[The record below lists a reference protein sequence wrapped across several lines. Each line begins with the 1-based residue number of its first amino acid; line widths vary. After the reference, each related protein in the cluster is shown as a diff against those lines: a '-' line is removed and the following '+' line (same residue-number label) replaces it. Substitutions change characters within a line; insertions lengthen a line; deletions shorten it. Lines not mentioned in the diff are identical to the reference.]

1 MKYLDK
7 EEKGIIQNAERVLKE
22 TYKDIQSGN
31 FVEDAERKR
40 QLQRAAERYF
50 EKKSQ
55 NINLRITPGDLA
67 GIKEIA
73 AEKGMPY
80 QTLISSV
87 LHQYIRRERGTG

>member
-1 MKYLDK
+1 MKYFDK
-7 EEKGIIQNAERVLKE
+7 EEKKIIQNAKKSLRRALK
-22 TYKDIQSGN
+22 DGSLI
-31 FVEDAERKR
+31 EDLELKKK
-40 QLQRAAERYF
+40 LQQAATQCLEK

>member
-1 MKYLDK
+1 MKYFDK
-7 EEKGIIQNAERVLKE
+7 DEKKIIQNAKKSLRRALK
-22 TYKDIQSGN
+22 DGSL
-31 FVEDAERKR
+31 VEDLELKKK
-40 QLQRAAERYF
+40 LQQAATQYLEK

>member
-1 MKYLDK
+1 MKYFDK
-7 EEKGIIQNAERVLKE
+7 EEKKIIQNAKKSLRRALK
-22 TYKDIQSGN
+22 DGSL
-31 FVEDAERKR
+31 VEDVELKKK
-40 QLQRAAERYF
+40 LQQAATQYL

-80 QTLISSV
+80 QTLITSV